1 MKWAHARSLAHVY
14 VDGLFAI
21 EMLIFTHSWEHLVY
35 QMGRTEDVIKHVVKN
50 GKFVYSKAS

>member
-1 MKWAHARSLAHVY
+1 MCMLTV
-14 VDGLFAI
+14 LFGI